1 VANVASWQSVAL
13 QCHANKNIKHLLSI
27 LYALRGV
34 KKWRGTPQREKN
46 KTIFNYMNKQL
57 IIQLFENKDKSRRRC
72 LYEAFQDKINTKTSR
87 KFIAQMINKELARDD
102 LITEEDIKYCR
113 HYFKD
118 EKGRKPSPNIP
129 SATLSKKTTVQN
141 QPVPTFESDG
151 LVWSNPD
158 DDNYQNSS
166 IKSKFSK

>member
-1 VANVASWQSVAL
+1 MIS
-13 QCHANKNIKHLLSI
+13 HKLL
-27 LYALRGV
+27 
-34 KKWRGTPQREKN
+34 
-46 KTIFNYMNKQL
+46 
-57 IIQLFENKDKSRRRC
+57 IQLFENKDKSRRRC
-72 LYEAFQDKINTKTSR
+72 LYEAFQDKINTNTSR

-102 LITEEDIKYCR
+102 LITEDDIKYCR

-118 EKGRKPSPNIP
+118 EKDRKPLPAIP
-129 SATLSKKTTVQN
+129 ATVSKKTTVQS

>member
-1 VANVASWQSVAL
+1 MNT
-13 QCHANKNIKHLLSI
+13 KNEL
-27 LYALRGV
+27 V
-34 KKWRGTPQREKN
+34 
-46 KTIFNYMNKQL
+46 
-57 IIQLFENKDKSRRRC
+57 IQLFESKDKSRRRC
-72 LYEAFQDKINTKTSR
+72 LYEAFQDKIKTNTSR
-87 KFIAQMINKELARDD
+87 KFIAQWINKELARDD

-118 EKGRKPSPNIP
+118 EKDRKPLPNIP
-129 SATLSKKTTVQN
+129 LATVSKKTVQS